1 MLEIKNRYIKY
12 QEIFA
17 LKDREATIVLQ
28 DLIVQ
33 LTTNDKKNIPSTCEF

>member
-17 LKDREATIVLQ
+17 LKDRETTIVLQ
-28 DLIVQ
+28 ISLKGFDCPIDYQ
-33 LTTNDKKNIPSTCEF
+33 